1 MASEISKGLVTRVL
15 EAVERGES
23 RAADELLPLVYAE
36 LRKQAGS
43 YMASLAPGQTLQ
55 TTALV
60 HEAYLRLVGKQDP
73 GWQGRAHFYG
83 AAARAM
89 RQILIDQA
97 RRKAAVKHGGHL
109 RKMGESGVAELSNEG
124 PTFDALGLNEA
135 LGDLERT
142 DPRAAELV
150 MLRFFGGLSMPEA
163 AEVLG
168 VSLATAHRD
177 WRFAKVWLRTELR
190 GSADTG

>member
-1 MASEISKGLVTRVL
+1 MASETSRGLVTRVL
-15 EAVERGES
+15 EAVRRGES
-23 RAADELLPLVYAE
+23 KAADELLPLVYAE

-109 RKMGESGVAELSNEG
+109 RKMGESGVADPG
-124 PTFDALGLNEA
+124 DA
-135 LGDLERT
+135 
-142 DPRAAELV
+142 
-150 MLRFFGGLSMPEA
+150 
-163 AEVLG
+163 
-168 VSLATAHRD
+168 
-177 WRFAKVWLRTELR
+177 
-190 GSADTG
+190 